1 MRNMEKM
8 FAGSENTK
16 WILCKHDM
24 LKKVFAE
31 KSGTPN
37 ENIVQNHL
45 NMALSNVFWY
55 LNGRYRHIFIP

>member
-8 FAGSENTK
+8 FAGSENEFFANT
-16 WILCKHDM
+16 IC
-24 LKKVFAE
+24 LKKC
-31 KSGTPN
+31 SQRNQGHPIN

-45 NMALSNVFWY
+45 NMALSNVFRY